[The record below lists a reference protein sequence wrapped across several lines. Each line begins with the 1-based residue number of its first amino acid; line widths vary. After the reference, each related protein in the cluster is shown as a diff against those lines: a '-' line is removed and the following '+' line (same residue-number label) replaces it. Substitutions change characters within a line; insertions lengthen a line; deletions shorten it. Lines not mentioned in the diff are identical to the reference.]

1 VRSPRRRTAALDDIV
16 NQARPSWVKERTQA
30 LTGRLGGAH
39 PYTLWHPRLFETV
52 DAAVVE
58 GCFDQRLIL
67 LQLFAG
73 TWERLE
79 RTASLWADT
88 EALSA
93 VQISRELSHLYLCL
107 LYPRETLLA
116 ELGARLDPGSPEAQL
131 CLFYGVP
138 GSDYRHIRNA
148 LAHGTFTHLGPSIE
162 FSDRGWFRTMTS
174 EQLELDCLIILDL
187 FFSAGARVK
196 TVVFDAYGFRRR
208 R

>member
-1 VRSPRRRTAALDDIV
+1 M
-16 NQARPSWVKERTQA
+16 NQAGSSWLKDRIKT
-30 LTGRLGGAH
+30 LTGRLGSSP

-52 DAAVVE
+52 DAAIVE

-67 LQLFAG
+67 LELFAG

-79 RTASLWADT
+79 RTAALWADA

-116 ELGARLDPGSPEAQL
+116 ELGGRLDPGSREAQL

-138 GSDYRHIRNA
+138 DSDYRHIRNA

-162 FSDRGWFRTMTS
+162 FSDRSWSRTMTS
-174 EQLELDCLIILDL
+174 EQLELDCLITLDL

-196 TVVFDAYGFRRR
+196 RVVFDAYGFRGRH
-208 R
+208 

>member
-1 VRSPRRRTAALDDIV
+1 M
-16 NQARPSWVKERTQA
+16 
-30 LTGRLGGAH
+30 RLGSPH
-39 PYTLWHPRLFETV
+39 PYALWHSRLFETV
-52 DAAVVE
+52 DAATVE

-73 TWERLE
+73 TWERFE
-79 RTASLWADT
+79 RTAALWADA

-116 ELGARLDPGSPEAQL
+116 DLGSRLDPSSREAQL

-138 GSDYRHIRNA
+138 DSAYRHIRNA
-148 LAHGTFTHLGPSIE
+148 LAHGTLTHLGPSIE
-162 FSDRGWFRTMTS
+162 FSDRSWSRTLTS
-174 EQLELDCLIILDL
+174 EQLELDSLMILDL
-187 FFSAGARVK
+187 IFSAGARVK
-196 TVVFDAYGFRRR
+196 TAVFDAYGLRRR